1 MSRPSLDEF
10 ILDAAPT
17 EKEWTTLLNN
27 HPLPPLEQL
36 WAFADAAV
44 KTEGM
49 QVFRFIARRKRDGC
63 PVALAQFLERRRI
76 GQLHRAPVWLDERL
90 SIDKKAALFR
100 LFKSRY
106 GLLKMRYLLCW
117 FDSGTDTKIAQLAGQ
132 HAFGKAYT
140 SSLLDLRKTEE
151 ELYAGLNESWRSN
164 LKKYSKAGL
173 TPELCMNTGKNSPN
187 LALLRP
193 FIKQYDSFRKQR
205 RFVGTSGAFLKELF
219 FLMPQTDF
227 RLYAVRSE
235 NRLAAAAL
243 LLRHGNCVTYFAGY
257 SSKFGRSINAQS
269 GLLWFG
275 LLDAKQQG
283 VTSFDCGG
291 IDPVLMPGVAQFK
304 HGLNGVPYTLP
315 TPQRGW

>member
-1 MSRPSLDEF
+1 MSRPSRDEF
-10 ILDAAPT
+10 VLDTVPS
-17 EKEWTTLLNN
+17 EQEWNALLNK

-36 WAFADAAV
+36 WSFGEAAI

-49 QVFRFIARRKRDGC
+49 QVFRFIARRKENNK

-76 GQLHRAPVWLDERL
+76 GQLHRAPVWLDEQL
-90 SIDKKAALFR
+90 SEDKKAALFQ
-100 LFKSRY
+100 LFKTRY
-106 GLLKMRYLLCW
+106 GLLKLRYLLCW
-117 FDSGTDTKIAQLAGQ
+117 FDSGTDTKIAQLVGQ
-132 HAFGKAYT
+132 RDFGRAYT
-140 SSLLDLRKTEE
+140 SSVLDLRKTEE
-151 ELYAGLNESWRSN
+151 ELYAAINDSWRSN
-164 LKKYSKAGL
+164 LKKFAKAGL

-205 RFVGTSGAFLKELF
+205 RFAGTSGAFLKELF
-219 FLMPQTDF
+219 FLMPQADF
-227 RLYAVRSE
+227 RLYAVRYE

-243 LLRHGNCVTYFAGY
+243 LLRHGKCVTYFAGY
-257 SSKFGRSINAQS
+257 SSTFGRSINAQS

-291 IDPVLMPGVAQFK
+291 IDPLLMPGVAAFK
-304 HGLNGVPYTLP
+304 RGLNGASYTLP
-315 TPQRGW
+315 IPQRGW